1 MWDECQNIVC
11 GKEKATRDQTKCT
24 GEKLGS
30 GYRGLLGYMSFIPQD
45 FWKMRLEIWNLSP

>member
-30 GYRGLLGYMSFIPQD
+30 GYRGLLGCMSFIPQD